1 MPMYASLTTS
11 TYNRKVVAPDRRG
24 VASAELAVL
33 APFLAL
39 FLVGMFEIGRAV
51 MVAEILEGAAR
62 KGCNTGIRPGLDYS
76 DITSDV
82 NGVLTANN
90 ISTQYATITVEV
102 ATCTNSTSNPP
113 TWGSF
118 ATVAS
123 DNAYNPRR
131 FDLVSVQVQ
140 IPAFRVLWF
149 NAFFLTNMNIK
160 SSTVIMARAT

>member
-1 MPMYASLTTS
+1 MCAFLSKRS
-11 TYNRKVVAPDRRG
+11 NRRG
-24 VASAELAVL
+24 IASVELAVI
-33 APFLAL
+33 APFLAI

-51 MVAEILEGAAR
+51 IVAEILEDAAR

-76 DITSDV
+76 DITTDV
-82 NGVLTANN
+82 NGVLAANN
-90 ISTQYATITVEV
+90 LPTEYATTTIQV
-102 ATCTNSTSNPP
+102 ASCTNSASNPP

-118 ATVAS
+118 TDATS
-123 DNAYNPRR
+123 NNNYNPRN

-160 SSTVIMARAT
+160 SSTVVMARAN